1 MTSFIKELGTFFI
14 LSNTISKRGS
24 RMNKINELMY
34 LIECIDDLL
43 TERIAYEKVQAQTEF
58 NVRIIKAH
66 QRVSLAEKKYPVKNT
81 RSLKSSEIE

>member
-1 MTSFIKELGTFFI
+1 
-14 LSNTISKRGS
+14 
-24 RMNKINELMY
+24 MNKINELMY
-34 LIECIDDLL
+34 LIECKDDLL

-66 QRVSLAEKKYPVKNT
+66 QRVSLAEKKHPVKNT

>member
-1 MTSFIKELGTFFI
+1 MD
-14 LSNTISKRGS
+14 
-24 RMNKINELMY
+24 KINGLIY

-66 QRVSLAEKKYPVKNT
+66 QRVSLAEKQVSVKNT
-81 RSLKSSEIE
+81 RSLKSSEID

>member
-1 MTSFIKELGTFFI
+1 
-14 LSNTISKRGS
+14 
-24 RMNKINELMY
+24 MNKITELMY

-81 RSLKSSEIE
+81 CSFKSSEMD